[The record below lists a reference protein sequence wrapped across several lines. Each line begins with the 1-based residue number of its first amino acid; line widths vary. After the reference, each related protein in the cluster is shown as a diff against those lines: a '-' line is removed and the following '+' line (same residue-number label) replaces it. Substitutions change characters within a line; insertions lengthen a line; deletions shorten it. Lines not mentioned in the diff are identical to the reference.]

1 MIKIRDMEVGK
12 SYSTVLVVIS
22 ATARETRAKKPYLA
36 LELYDG
42 TDKINSNFWDW
53 AGKVI
58 PEKNSILNV
67 NAQLTE
73 YLGTPQLNIKSM
85 TTNSEHHISEFTPNS
100 GVDIGAT
107 YLEAYEMASN
117 VTDDFLRDLTLTIL
131 DQLKHLWVTVPGAN
145 TIHHAYT
152 AGTLIHSVSVAKIAK
167 AVAET
172 IPGTFI
178 ELATVGGLLHDIG
191 KLFGYRINGI
201 VCEMTDEGLLYE
213 HTFLGAQFINNFAEE
228 NNLLKDEKDEA
239 KLELL
244 CHIILSHHGKREY
257 GAAVPPSSI
266 EAHIVHQADALDA
279 AAEQIR
285 VESSKTGRAKWTE
298 RIWALENRPH
308 ITTQYTNAVYH
319 NTEETV

>member
-85 TTNSEHHISEFTPNS
+85 TTNSEFHISEFTPNS

-117 VTDDFLRDLTLTIL
+117 VTDDFLRGLTLTIL
-131 DQLKHLWVTVPGAN
+131 DQLKHLWVTAPGAN

-178 ELATVGGLLHDIG
+178 ELATVGGLLHDLG

-257 GAAVPPSSI
+257 GAAIPPSSI

-285 VESSKTGRAKWTE
+285 VESGKAGRAKWTE

-319 NTEETV
+319 NQE

>member
-1 MIKIRDMEVGK
+1 MKLKELKMG
-12 SYSTVLVVIS
+12 STFTIQLVVLS
-22 ATARETRAKKPYLA
+22 ATARETKAKKPYLQM
-36 LELYDG
+36 EFFDG
-42 TDKINSNFWDW
+42 TDSISGNYWNWS
-53 AGKVI
+53 GKNI
-58 PEKNSILNV
+58 PEKNAILNV
-67 NAQLTE
+67 NAQLIE

-85 TTNSEHHISEFTPNS
+85 TTNSERHISEFTPNS

-107 YLEAYEMASN
+107 YLEAYEMASA
-117 VTDDFLRDLTLTIL
+117 VKDDFLRELTLTIL
-131 DQLKHLWVTVPGAN
+131 EQLKHLWVTVPGAN

-178 ELATVGGLLHDIG
+178 ELATIGGLLHDLG

-213 HTFLGAQFINNFAEE
+213 HTFLGAQFVNNFAEE
-228 NNLLKDEKDEA
+228 NNLLKDENDEA

-244 CHIILSHHGKREY
+244 CHIILSHHGKNEY
-257 GAAVPPSSI
+257 GAAIPPSSI
-266 EAHIVHQADALDA
+266 EAHIVHKADAIDA

-285 VESSKTGRAKWTE
+285 VESDKAGRAKWTE

-319 NTEETV
+319 NQE

>member
-1 MIKIRDMEVGK
+1 MKIKEQKIG
-12 SYSTVLVVIS
+12 SSFTIPLVVLG
-22 ATARETRAKKPYLA
+22 ATARETKAKKPYLQM
-36 LELYDG
+36 EFFDG
-42 TDKINSNFWDW
+42 TDSISGNYWNW

-266 EAHIVHQADALDA
+266 EAHIVHQADAIDA

-285 VESSKTGRAKWTE
+285 VESNKAGRAKWTE

-319 NTEETV
+319 NTEETE

>member
-1 MIKIRDMEVGK
+1 MKLKELKMG
-12 SYSTVLVVIS
+12 STFTIPLVVLG
-22 ATARETRAKKPYLA
+22 ATARETKAKKPYLQM
-36 LELYDG
+36 EFFDG
-42 TDKINSNFWDW
+42 TDSISGNYWDW

-58 PEKNSILNV
+58 PEKNAILNV
-67 NAQLTE
+67 SAQLTE

-85 TTNSEHHISEFTPNS
+85 STNTERHISEFTPNS

-107 YLEAYEMASN
+107 YLEAYEMASA
-117 VTDDFLRDLTLTIL
+117 VKDDFLSELTLTIL
-131 DQLKHLWVTVPGAN
+131 EQLKHLWITVPGAN

-167 AVAET
+167 AIAET
-172 IPGTFI
+172 VPGTFI
-178 ELATVGGLLHDIG
+178 ELATIGGLLHDLG

-213 HTFLGAQFINNFAEE
+213 HTFLGAQFVNNFAEE

-257 GAAVPPSSI
+257 GAAIPPSSI
-266 EAHIVHQADALDA
+266 EAHIVHQADAIDA

-285 VESSKTGRAKWTE
+285 VESDKAGRAKWTE

-319 NTEETV
+319 NQE

>member
-1 MIKIRDMEVGK
+1 MLKIKDLEIGK
-12 SYSTVLVVIS
+12 SYVIPLVVLS
-22 ATARETRAKKPYLA
+22 ATARETKAKKPYLA
-36 LELYDG
+36 LEFYDG
-42 TDKINSNFWDW
+42 TDKIAANYWNWS
-53 AGKVI
+53 GKAV
-58 PEKNSILNV
+58 PEKNAILNV
-67 NAQLTE
+67 SGQVTE
-73 YLGTPQLNIKSM
+73 WQGTKQLNVHGL
-85 TTNSEHHISEFTPNS
+85 TTNTELHISEFTPNS

-117 VTDDFLRDLTLTIL
+117 VTDDFLRELTLTIL
-131 DQLKHLWVTVPGAN
+131 DQLKHLWVTAPGAV
-145 TIHHAYT
+145 TVHHAYT

-167 AVAET
+167 ALAEV
-172 IPGTFI
+172 IPGSLI
-178 ELATVGGLLHDIG
+178 ELATVGGLLHDLG

-201 VCEMTDEGLLYE
+201 VCEMTGEGLLYE

-228 NNLLKDEKDEA
+228 NNLLKDDKDEA

-285 VESSKTGRAKWTE
+285 IESNKAGRAKWTE

>member
-1 MIKIRDMEVGK
+1 MKIKDQKMGSKCTIP
-12 SYSTVLVVIS
+12 LVVIS
-22 ATARETRAKKPYLA
+22 ATARKTKAGKPYLQM
-36 LELYDG
+36 EFFDG
-42 TDKINSNFWDW
+42 TDSITGNYWDW

-85 TTNSEHHISEFTPNS
+85 TTNTELHISEFTPNS
-100 GVDIGAT
+100 GIDIGAT

-117 VTDDFLRDLTLTIL
+117 VTDDFLRELTLTIL
-131 DQLKHLWVTVPGAN
+131 DQLKHLWVTAPGAN

-167 AVAET
+167 ALAEV
-172 IPGTFI
+172 IPDSFI
-178 ELATVGGLLHDIG
+178 ELATVGGLLHDVG

-228 NNLLKDEKDEA
+228 NNLLKDDKDEA

-285 VESSKTGRAKWTE
+285 IESNKAGRAKWTE

>member
-42 TDKINSNFWDW
+42 TDKVNSNFWNW

-152 AGTLIHSVSVAKIAK
+152 AGTLIHSVSVARIAK
-167 AVAET
+167 ALAEV
-172 IPGTFI
+172 IPGSFI
-178 ELATVGGLLHDIG
+178 ELATVGGLLHDLG

-228 NNLLKDEKDEA
+228 NNLLKDDKDEA

-257 GAAVPPSSI
+257 GAAIPPSSI

-285 VESSKTGRAKWTE
+285 VESNKAGRAKWTE

>member
-42 TDKINSNFWDW
+42 TDKVNSNYWDW

-85 TTNSEHHISEFTPNS
+85 TTNTERHISEFTPNS

-107 YLEAYEMASN
+107 YLEAYEMASA
-117 VTDDFLRDLTLTIL
+117 VKDDFLRELTLTIL
-131 DQLKHLWVTVPGAN
+131 EQLKHLWITVPGAN

-167 AVAET
+167 AMAET

-178 ELATVGGLLHDIG
+178 ELATVGGLLHDLG

-213 HTFLGAQFINNFAEE
+213 HTFLGAQFVNNFAEE

-257 GAAVPPSSI
+257 GAAIPPSSI
-266 EAHIVHQADALDA
+266 EAHIVHQADAIDA

-285 VESSKTGRAKWTE
+285 VESDKAGRAKWTE
-298 RIWALENRPH
+298 RIWTVENRPH
-308 ITTQYTNAVYH
+308 ITTQDTNAVYH
-319 NTEETV
+319 NQE

>member
-1 MIKIRDMEVGK
+1 MKIKDQKMGSKCTIP
-12 SYSTVLVVIS
+12 LVVIS
-22 ATARETRAKKPYLA
+22 ATARKTKAGKPYLQM
-36 LELYDG
+36 EFFDG
-42 TDKINSNFWDW
+42 TDSITGNYWDW

-85 TTNSEHHISEFTPNS
+85 TTNTELHISEFTPNS

-117 VTDDFLRDLTLTIL
+117 VTDDFLRELTLTIL
-131 DQLKHLWVTVPGAN
+131 DQLKHLWVTAPGAN

-167 AVAET
+167 ALAEV
-172 IPGTFI
+172 IPDSFI
-178 ELATVGGLLHDIG
+178 ELATVGGLLHDVG

-257 GAAVPPSSI
+257 GAAVPPSSL

-285 VESSKTGRAKWTE
+285 VESEKVGRVKWTE

-319 NTEETV
+319 NTEKTV

>member
-1 MIKIRDMEVGK
+1 MKIKDQKMGSKCTIP
-12 SYSTVLVVIS
+12 LVVIS
-22 ATARETRAKKPYLA
+22 ATARKTKAGKPYLQM
-36 LELYDG
+36 EFFDG
-42 TDKINSNFWDW
+42 TDSITGNYWDW

-85 TTNSEHHISEFTPNS
+85 TTNTELHISEFTPNS

-117 VTDDFLRDLTLTIL
+117 VTDDFLRNLTLTIL
-131 DQLKHLWVTVPGAN
+131 DRLKHLWVTVPGAS
-145 TIHHAYT
+145 TVHHAYT

-167 AVAET
+167 ALAEV
-172 IPGTFI
+172 IPGSLI
-178 ELATVGGLLHDIG
+178 ELATVGGLLHDLG

-228 NNLLKDEKDEA
+228 NNLLKDDKDEA

-285 VESSKTGRAKWTE
+285 IESNKAGRAKWTE

>member
-58 PEKNSILNV
+58 PEKNAILNV
-67 NAQLTE
+67 SAQLTE

-85 TTNSEHHISEFTPNS
+85 STNTELHISEFTPNS

-107 YLEAYEMASN
+107 YLEAYEMASA
-117 VTDDFLRDLTLTIL
+117 VKDDFLSELTLTIL
-131 DQLKHLWVTVPGAN
+131 EQLKHLWVTVPGAN

-167 AVAET
+167 AIAET

-178 ELATVGGLLHDIG
+178 ELATIGGLLHDLG

-213 HTFLGAQFINNFAEE
+213 HTFLGAQFVNNFAEE

-257 GAAVPPSSI
+257 GAAIPPSSI
-266 EAHIVHQADALDA
+266 EAHIVHQADAIDA

-285 VESSKTGRAKWTE
+285 VESDKAGRAKWTE

-319 NTEETV
+319 NQE

>member
-1 MIKIRDMEVGK
+1 MKLKELKMG
-12 SYSTVLVVIS
+12 STFTIPLVVLG
-22 ATARETRAKKPYLA
+22 ATARETKAKKPYLQM
-36 LELYDG
+36 EFFDG
-42 TDKINSNFWDW
+42 TDSISGNYWDW
-53 AGKVI
+53 SGKNV
-58 PEKNSILNV
+58 PEKNAILNV
-67 NAQLTE
+67 SAQLTE

-85 TTNSEHHISEFTPNS
+85 TTNTELHISEFTPNS

-107 YLEAYEMASN
+107 YFEAYEMASA
-117 VTDDFLRDLTLTIL
+117 VKDDFLRELTLTIL
-131 DQLKHLWVTVPGAN
+131 EQLKHLWVTVPGAN

-178 ELATVGGLLHDIG
+178 ELATIGGLLHDLG

-213 HTFLGAQFINNFAEE
+213 HTFLGAQFVNNFAEE

-257 GAAVPPSSI
+257 GAAIPPSSI
-266 EAHIVHQADALDA
+266 EAHIVHQADAIDA

-285 VESSKTGRAKWTE
+285 VESDKAGRAKWTE

-319 NTEETV
+319 NQE

>member
-1 MIKIRDMEVGK
+1 MKIKEQKMG
-12 SYSTVLVVIS
+12 STFTIPLVVLS
-22 ATARETRAKKPYLA
+22 ATARETKAKKPYLA

-42 TDKINSNFWDW
+42 TDKITANYWDW
-53 AGKVI
+53 SGKNI
-58 PEKNSILNV
+58 PDKNSILDV
-67 NAQLTE
+67 TAQLTE

-85 TTNSEHHISEFTPNS
+85 TTNTERHISEFTPNS

-117 VTDDFLRDLTLTIL
+117 VTDDLLRELTLTIL
-131 DQLKHLWVTVPGAN
+131 DQLKHLWVTAPGAV

-152 AGTLIHSVSVAKIAK
+152 AGTLIHCVSVAKIAK
-167 AVAET
+167 AIAEA
-172 IPGTFI
+172 IPGSFV
-178 ELATVGGLLHDIG
+178 ELATVGGLLHDLG

-228 NNLLKDEKDEA
+228 NNLLKNDRDEA

-244 CHIILSHHGKREY
+244 CHIILSHHGKQEY
-257 GAAVPPSSI
+257 GAAVPPSSL
-266 EAHIVHQADALDA
+266 EAYIVHQADSLDA

-285 VESSKTGRAKWTE
+285 VESAKVGKTKWTE
-298 RIWALENRPH
+298 RIWALSNRPH
-308 ITTQYTNAVYH
+308 ITNQYTQAVYKR
-319 NTEETV
+319 TE

>member
-1 MIKIRDMEVGK
+1 MKIKEQKMGSSFTIP
-12 SYSTVLVVIS
+12 LVVIG
-22 ATARETRAKKPYLA
+22 ATARKTKAGKPYLQMKFF
-36 LELYDG
+36 DG
-42 TDKINSNFWDW
+42 TDSISGNYWDW

-85 TTNSEHHISEFTPNS
+85 TTNTELHISEFTPNS
-100 GVDIGAT
+100 GIDIGAT

-117 VTDDFLRDLTLTIL
+117 VTDDFLRNLTLTIL
-131 DQLKHLWVTVPGAN
+131 DRLKHLWVTVPGAS
-145 TIHHAYT
+145 TVHHAYT

-167 AVAET
+167 ALAEV
-172 IPGTFI
+172 IPGSLI
-178 ELATVGGLLHDIG
+178 ELATVGGLLHDLG

-228 NNLLKDEKDEA
+228 NNLLKDDKDEA

-285 VESSKTGRAKWTE
+285 IESNKAGRAKWTE

>member
-22 ATARETRAKKPYLA
+22 ATARETRAKKPYLQM
-36 LELYDG
+36 EFFDG
-42 TDKINSNFWDW
+42 TDSISGNYWNWS
-53 AGKVI
+53 GKNV
-58 PEKNSILNV
+58 PEKNAILNV
-67 NAQLTE
+67 SAQLIE

-85 TTNSEHHISEFTPNS
+85 TTNSERHISEFTPNS

-107 YLEAYEMASN
+107 YLEAYEMASA
-117 VTDDFLRDLTLTIL
+117 VKDDFLRELTLTIL
-131 DQLKHLWVTVPGAN
+131 EQLKHLWVTVPGAN

-178 ELATVGGLLHDIG
+178 ELATIGGLLHDLG

-213 HTFLGAQFINNFAEE
+213 HTFLGAQFVNNFAEE
-228 NNLLKDEKDEA
+228 NNLLKDENDEA

-244 CHIILSHHGKREY
+244 CHIILSHHGKNEY
-257 GAAVPPSSI
+257 GAAIPPSSI
-266 EAHIVHQADALDA
+266 EAHIVHKADAIDA

-285 VESSKTGRAKWTE
+285 VESDKAGRAKWTE
-298 RIWALENRPH
+298 RIWALKNRPH

-319 NTEETV
+319 NQE

>member
-1 MIKIRDMEVGK
+1 MKIKEQKIG
-12 SYSTVLVVIS
+12 SSFTIPLVVIG
-22 ATARETRAKKPYLA
+22 ATARETRAKKPYLQM
-36 LELYDG
+36 EFFDG
-42 TDKINSNFWDW
+42 TDSISGNYWDW

-85 TTNSEHHISEFTPNS
+85 TTNTELHISEFTPNS
-100 GVDIGAT
+100 GIDIGAT

-167 AVAET
+167 ALAEV
-172 IPGTFI
+172 IPGSFI
-178 ELATVGGLLHDIG
+178 ELATVGGLLHDLG

-213 HTFLGAQFINNFAEE
+213 HTFLGARFISNFAEE
-228 NNLLKDEKDEA
+228 NNLLKSEKDEA

-257 GAAVPPSSI
+257 GAAVPPSSL
-266 EAHIVHQADALDA
+266 EAHIVHEADTLDA

-285 VESSKTGRAKWTE
+285 VESDKAGRAKWTK
-298 RIWALENRPH
+298 RIWTLENHPH
-308 ITTQYTNAVYH
+308 ITTQYTDAVYH
-319 NTEETV
+319 SAEKTM

>member
-1 MIKIRDMEVGK
+1 MKIKDQKMGSKCTIP
-12 SYSTVLVVIS
+12 LVVIS
-22 ATARETRAKKPYLA
+22 ATARKTKAGKPYLQM
-36 LELYDG
+36 EFFDG
-42 TDKINSNFWDW
+42 TDSITGNYWDW

-85 TTNSEHHISEFTPNS
+85 TTNTELHISEFTPNS
-100 GVDIGAT
+100 GIDIGAT

-117 VTDDFLRDLTLTIL
+117 VTDDFLRELTLTIL
-131 DQLKHLWVTVPGAN
+131 DQLKHLWVTAPGAN

-167 AVAET
+167 ALAEV
-172 IPGTFI
+172 IPDSFI
-178 ELATVGGLLHDIG
+178 ELATVGGLLHDVG

-257 GAAVPPSSI
+257 GAAVPPSSL

-285 VESSKTGRAKWTE
+285 VESEKVGRVKWTE

-319 NTEETV
+319 NTEKTV